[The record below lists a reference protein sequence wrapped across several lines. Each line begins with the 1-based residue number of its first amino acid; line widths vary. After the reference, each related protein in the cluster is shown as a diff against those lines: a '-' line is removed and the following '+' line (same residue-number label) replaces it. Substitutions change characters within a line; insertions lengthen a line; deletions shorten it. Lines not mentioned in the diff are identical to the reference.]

1 MYTYTAFFEHS
12 FPSKSWQRL
21 DDHRRSFLPGCPP
34 EPQEPAMLAPRR
46 RGGVITISHDGSMV
60 LLYMV
65 TWIPS
70 IYPSHVSIYTS
81 TMDPSW
87 VWIHDGY
94 VYDIL
99 WYGVYSY
106 YSYYINT
113 YINWLY
119 IYMSNLNYKIVFL
132 GLWKHWGCWGSCANS
147 CFFSWDQHK
156 IVSFCVQIYFIVV
169 HLGFFPHV
177 ILDVSYI
184 PSIIYYIIII
194 YIYIYII
201 ISP

>member
-119 IYMSNLNYKIVFL
+119 IYIWVTLTIRLYFWVCENIGDAGDHAQIPVFFL
-132 GLWKHWGCWGSCANS
+132 GINKKLCHSVFRS
-147 CFFSWDQHK
+147 ISLLFIS
-156 IVSFCVQIYFIVV
+156 VSSHMSYLMFLISHQLFI
-169 HLGFFPHV
+169 
-177 ILDVSYI
+177 I
-184 PSIIYYIIII
+184 
-194 YIYIYII
+194 
-201 ISP
+201 